1 MEDEETI
8 EAPGTFAW
16 TAEPTQDL
24 LPSSVEGSSGTG
36 LSQPKTSREDAV
48 NSPGANPIQEMLL
61 LINISC
67 NDDNILGCEGQSSH
81 CPAQS
86 KLTLRQETISRL

>member
-67 NDDNILGCEGQSSH
+67 NDDNIHGCDGQSLH
-81 CPAQS
+81 CPVQS
-86 KLTLRQETISRL
+86 KLTL

>member
-8 EAPGTFAW
+8 EAPGTSAW

-61 LINISC
+61 LTNISC
-67 NDDNILGCEGQSSH
+67 NDDNIRGCDGQSPH

-86 KLTLRQETISRL
+86 N